1 MKKHLSILL
10 LGILSFFVLV
20 FTTCSKEDD
29 PAIRKKSITNH
40 LISEIS
46 SDSLQSYVRW
56 MEGMG
61 NRFSL
66 SENHRK
72 VAVRLLNKFKGLG
85 YSNSRLDSF
94 MVNKTYRTINYSQ
107 WQYNVIASIEG
118 SLNTDSVCVIGAH
131 YDDHLLAGDPFSI
144 IPGAND
150 NASGVA
156 ATFEIARIMKLNR
169 FAPLYTIEFVAFG
182 AEEIGLYGSIRY
194 VTTAWENSRKVKM
207 MLNNDMIAYQPN
219 SEKLYWKVNIIDYDN
234 SHALR
239 REAEELCSQ
248 FTALNFINDNTH
260 NKQSDSYPFFV
271 AGFKSLFFASEIID
285 PNYHTLND
293 LASNCNFEYCAEVVK
308 LCCALLVYNN

>member
-1 MKKHLSILL
+1 MKKQAQILIFCFL
-10 LGILSFFVLV
+10 AASSLI

-29 PAIRKKSITNH
+29 LALRKESITNR
-40 LISEIS
+40 LITGINA
-46 SDSLQSYVRW
+46 DSLQSYVKW

-72 VAVRLLNKFKGLG
+72 VAIKLVNKFKALG
-85 YSNSRLDSF
+85 YSNARLDSF
-94 MVNKTYRTINYSQ
+94 MVNKTYRNINYNQ

-118 SLNTDSVCVIGAH
+118 TLNTDSVCVIGAH
-131 YDDHLLAGDPFSI
+131 YDDYLLTGDPFSV

-156 ATFEIARIMKLNR
+156 ATLEVARVMKLNG
-169 FAPLYTIEFVAFG
+169 FTPLNTIEFVAFG
-182 AEEIGLYGSIRY
+182 AEEIGLYGSSHY
-194 VTTAWENSRKVKM
+194 VTAAWQSSGKVKM

-219 SEKLYWKVNIIDYDN
+219 IEKHYWKVNIIDYDN
-234 SHALR
+234 SHPLR
-239 REAEELCSQ
+239 REAEGFCSQ
-248 FTALNFINDNTH
+248 FTLLSFVNDNTH

-271 AGFKSLFFASEIID
+271 AGFKSLFFASEVID

-293 LASNCNFEYCAEVVK
+293 LASNCNFEYCAEIVK